1 MSASA
6 PHSSNS
12 LRNFVLGV
20 LGAAALLGV
29 YFIQLNAKVDRQ
41 REDAAE
47 QLALCLHLERV
58 AGATASTNV
67 ELGEACRQL
76 NETVIKRTKVQ

>member
-6 PHSSNS
+6 PQPSKS
-12 LRNFVLGV
+12 LRNFVLAV
-20 LGAAALLGV
+20 LGAAVLLGV
-29 YFIQLNAKVDRQ
+29 YFVQLNAKVDRQ
-41 REDAAE
+41 REEAAE

-58 AGATASTNV
+58 AGAAASTNV

-76 NETVIKRTKVQ
+76 NEQGVKRTKVQ